1 MAYSPTG
8 TSVLFIVFTTL
19 LFVLSVYGT
28 IYVYYIKQPK
38 LPQWVP
44 IARLNALRSSIV
56 FARFDNRH
64 IDEDAESVI
73 DVGLKFNEEGRLL
86 EKSTTAFNNPLFQQE
101 GASQSAAS
109 EKKIKPMILNTDSQ
123 SDSDDD
129 DDDDDDHDADGANGK
144 EEISLN
150 LVDIDLK
157 SSEK

>member
-8 TSVLFIVFTTL
+8 ASVWFIVFTTL

-64 IDEDAESVI
+64 VDEDAESVI
-73 DVGLKFNEEGRLL
+73 DVGVKFNEQGRLL
-86 EKSTTAFNNPLFQQE
+86 DKSTTAFNNPLFQQE
-101 GASQSAAS
+101 GVSQSGAS
-109 EKKIKPMILNTDSQ
+109 EKKIKPTILNTDSQ
-123 SDSDDD
+123 SDT
-129 DDDDDDHDADGANGK
+129 DDDDDDHDGSNGANGE
-144 EEISLN
+144 EEISFN